1 MKTNQPKY
9 ISYRGAKYERVN
21 ILNEIRVDPIPPP
34 KYYAVF
40 NYLGEYN
47 NGVPLYII
55 TNTKERMIDK
65 LNKSYKEFT
74 GETNVPYSKDAMEE
88 PASYM
93 GEPMDV
99 YISDDWATVTYDESI
114 FKNELKRVADHLEKQ
129 PEQYI

>member
-9 ISYRGAKYERVN
+9 IIYKGAKYERVN
-21 ILNEIRVDPIPPP
+21 TLNEIKVDPVPPP

-55 TNTKERMIDK
+55 TDTKERMIDK
-65 LNKSYKEFT
+65 LNKSYKEIT
-74 GETNVPYSKDAMEE
+74 GFTNVPYSIDD
-88 PASYM
+88 
-93 GEPMDV
+93 MDHPYIET

-114 FKNELKRVADHLEKQ
+114 FKKNLEIVKNHLNKE
-129 PEQYI
+129 PVQYS